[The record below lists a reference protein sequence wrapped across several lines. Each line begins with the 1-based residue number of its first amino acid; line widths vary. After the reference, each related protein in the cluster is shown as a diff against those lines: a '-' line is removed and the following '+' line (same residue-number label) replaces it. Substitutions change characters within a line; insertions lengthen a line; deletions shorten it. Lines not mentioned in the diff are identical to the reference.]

1 MIHVR
6 DLTVAYTDQK
16 VLQDVSF
23 DVRLGECLVVTG
35 PSGCGKSTLA
45 RVLTGLIP
53 QVIPA
58 EIQRK
63 CGSCRPR
70 CDPLPDGRIG
80 STGGRYI
87 PEPAGASFS
96 FAGCRRSCL
105 WSIQPG
111 AANGRSQRPG
121 RMGIGGSRLEWIF
134 RPKSRLPF
142 WWANAAS
149 GDRLRPCHASQGAR
163 PG

>member
-6 DLTVAYTDQK
+6 NLTVAYTDQK

-58 EIQRK
+58 EIS
-63 CGSCRPR
+63 GSVEVAGL
-70 CDPLPDGRIG
+70 DATSLPNGRIG
-80 STGGRYI
+80 STGGSYL
-87 PEPAGASFS
+87 PEPAGASFP
-96 FAGCRRSCL
+96 FAGCR
-105 WSIQPG
+105 
-111 AANGRSQRPG
+111 
-121 RMGIGGSRLEWIF
+121 
-134 RPKSRLPF
+134 
-142 WWANAAS
+142 
-149 GDRLRPCHASQGAR
+149 
-163 PG
+163 